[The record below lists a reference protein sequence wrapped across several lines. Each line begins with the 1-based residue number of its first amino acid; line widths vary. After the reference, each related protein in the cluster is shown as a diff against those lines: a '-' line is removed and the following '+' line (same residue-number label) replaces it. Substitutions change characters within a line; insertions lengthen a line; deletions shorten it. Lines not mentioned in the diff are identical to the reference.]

1 MKEQTVPRWF
11 LAVMVMFVISSVSW
25 GADGKHAWKLEDSFG
40 MKEIRDLAVSPNSKV
55 LLFIVSETDLE
66 GNRTRSALWVMP
78 AAGGAPKRLTDAS
91 GSVSSPRWSPDGKR
105 IAYIASG
112 GEGLGLWVMDE
123 DGSRKKRLTGL
134 DRANTWLGEVGNAL
148 CWSPDGKQLA
158 FNAAG
163 PQLYSNKPSPQHPPN
178 ENDVMYIERLQ
189 YKAAYYYSDMRRTY
203 VYLISAEGG
212 KPRQISFGEYDY
224 HSISWSPDGKWI
236 VCVSNR
242 TGRDD
247 YNSNNDICLLSTTG
261 SELIQLTHTIG
272 PEYQPVWSPDG
283 SMIAYTGRLRDHR
296 SKESDAE
303 LKKVYVISAAG
314 KDTVDLTGA
323 LDRWSSP
330 PEWSA
335 DSKTVYFTAQN
346 YGRVNLYSTPVAG
359 GRVTPLIDE
368 EGQVRDF
375 SVSTSGELFYVSSD
389 MTNPPEIYRANPDG
403 SAKRRLTEF
412 NKRFKEAVE
421 IVKAEEFRYPSF
433 DGLSIQGW
441 LLRPY
446 GFQEGKKY
454 PMILD
459 IHGGP
464 HGQYGYAISSRLQY
478 YAANGYVVVF
488 TNPRGS
494 TGRGQAFSDLCVGDL
509 GGGDYRDIMA
519 GVDYVTRQYPF
530 VDSTRM
536 GVTGISY
543 GGYMTNWV
551 ITHTNRFKAS
561 VPISSISNLISM
573 WGTGCNTDWFESDMG
588 FMPIDDF
595 EKTWSVS
602 PLKYIKN
609 CRTPTMFVSGQ
620 WDFVTTLYQAEE
632 MFTALKKMG
641 IDAAIASYPNEGHGV
656 RNQPRHGA
664 DYYRRSVAWFDRY
677 LK

>member
-1 MKEQTVPRWF
+1 MKNSPVLRW
-11 LAVMVMFVISSVSW
+11 LSAALFVCGVLSVSW
-25 GADGKHAWKLEDSFG
+25 GLEGKRAWRAEDSFG

-55 LLFIVSETDLE
+55 LLFVVSETDP
-66 GNRTRSALWVMP
+66 GGTRARSAVWVIP
-78 AAGGAPKRLTDAS
+78 TQGGAPKRLTDAG
-91 GSVSSPRWSPDGKR
+91 GSVSSPRWSPDGGR
-105 IAYIASG
+105 IAYFASDH
-112 GEGLGLWVMDE
+112 EGLGLWVMRE
-123 DGSRKKRLTGL
+123 DGSQKKKLTRL
-134 DRANTWLGEVGNAL
+134 DRPNTWLGEVGNAL

-163 PQLYSNKPSPQHPPN
+163 PQFYSNKPSPQHPPN
-178 ENDVMYIERLQ
+178 ENDVMYIDRLQ

-212 KPRQISFGEYDY
+212 KPRQISFGEEDY
-224 HSISWSPDGKWI
+224 HSISWSPDGRWI
-236 VCVSNR
+236 ACVSNR

-261 SELIQLTHTIG
+261 KELVQLTHTIG

-283 SMIAYTGRLRDHR
+283 SRIAYLGRLRDHR

-303 LKKVYVISAAG
+303 LKKVYVISPTG
-314 KDTVDLTGA
+314 KDTVNLTGA
-323 LDRWSSP
+323 LDRWSAP

-335 DSKTVYFTAQN
+335 DSKTVYFMAQN
-346 YGRVNLYSTPVAG
+346 YGRVNLYSAPATG
-359 GRVTPLIDE
+359 GKVTPLVDE

-375 SVSTSGELFYVSSD
+375 SVSRDGRLFYAFSD
-389 MTNPPEIYRANPDG
+389 LTNPPEIFRANPDG
-403 SAKRRLTEF
+403 SAKRRLTDL
-412 NKRFKEAVE
+412 NKRFKEEVE
-421 IVKAEEFRYPSF
+421 IIKAEEFAYPSF

-441 LLRPY
+441 LLRPR
-446 GFQEGKKY
+446 GFQQGKKY

-464 HGQYGYAISSRLQY
+464 HGQYGYTINGRLQY
-478 YAANGYVVVF
+478 YAANGYVVVY

-509 GGGDYRDIMA
+509 GGGDYRDLMA
-519 GVDYVTRQYPF
+519 GVDYVLQTYPF
-530 VDSTRM
+530 VDSKRM

-551 ITHTNRFKAS
+551 ITHTGRFKAA

-588 FMPIDDF
+588 LMPIDDF
-595 EKTWSVS
+595 EKAWSVS

-609 CRTPTMFVSGQ
+609 CRTPTMFVAGQ

-656 RNQPRHGA
+656 RNQPRHGV
-664 DYYRRSVAWFDRY
+664 DYYKRSLAWFDRY